1 MKPQIVGQ
9 AMPATRYPQNV
20 LILARADAPIAVA
33 SPYAVH
39 PPCGIDLAATTSPV
53 LAAWLA
59 ETINRVLAGAVQPPP
74 RPPGTLVECGHFYQ
88 SGTRVL
94 ARSWLGSEEDMELAR
109 CADAEGARQL
119 ADRLNGLLRT
129 P

>member
-1 MKPQIVGQ
+1 MKQQIVGK

-20 LILARADAPIAVA
+20 LILAHADAPEAVA
-33 SPYAVH
+33 SPLEVH
-39 PPCGIDLAATTSPV
+39 PPAGIDLAATTSPV

-59 ETINRVLAGAVQPPP
+59 ETINRVLDGVVQPQP
-74 RPPGTLVECGHFYQ
+74 RPPGTLVECGRFYH

-94 ARSWLGSEEDMELAR
+94 ARSWLGREDDMELAR
-109 CADAEGARQL
+109 CDDAEAARRL
-119 ADRLNGLLRT
+119 ADRLNGLLST